1 MGLFAMG
8 AIGFGTL
15 QVIGLSL
22 VPKPPAI
29 ITACIAHLSYKK
41 IVSNMNEFYQKS
53 SLKTNLVKSM
63 STQK

>member
-1 MGLFAMG
+1 LFAIG

-29 ITACIAHLSYKK
+29 MTACIISLRVK
-41 IVSNMNEFYQKS
+41 ILLKFRQKYEAILPKLAAKSKEKNE
-53 SLKTNLVKSM
+53 N
-63 STQK
+63 